1 MRSRLCFSIRAF
13 PADRCLGQD
22 CFPEVLGSAL
32 FCSGAG
38 FGVRSALSWTLP
50 SSLRY
55 GFYLVRFLQG
65 FLDICLESL
74 CKGTVCDC
82 KCNCDFHVVTFYRHV
97 SDHVE
102 IDYADSDLW
111 VKNSAETV
119 DN

>member
-1 MRSRLCFSIRAF
+1 MRSRLCFSVRAF

-22 CFPEVLGSAL
+22 YFPEVLGSAL

-50 SSLRY
+50 SSLRLRILPRSISS
-55 GFYLVRFLQG
+55 GLSRHLS
-65 FLDICLESL
+65 ESL

-102 IDYADSDLW
+102 IDYADPDLR